1 VQKSYSYNEFTNFS
15 KTYLCVSLVLFDLTV
30 RIRDVDDIHCYINGI
45 LERSVLDEIV
55 GPTFACIINNQF
67 NNLRYDERYFSEI
80 QNLSIRFTESILF

>member
-1 VQKSYSYNEFTNFS
+1 M
-15 KTYLCVSLVLFDLTV
+15 
-30 RIRDVDDIHCYINGI
+30 RDVDDIHRYINGI

-67 NNLRYDERYFSEI
+67 HGLRYDEPYFSEI